1 MKKGA
6 ALILVILIFASFL
19 LLGALFSKIVYN
31 CSSGAHAA
39 LAKEQAFY
47 LAEAGIE
54 KGKVELAHNPNWYT
68 DPPYYLEDNLSW
80 LLNQAVGQ
88 EIALGEG
95 KFKIVKESGK
105 DRLYSIGQK
114 GSGIVV
120 IKIKL
125 SGGSTWEII

>member
-19 LLGALFSKIVYN
+19 ILGALFSKIVYN
-31 CSSGAHAA
+31 LRSSAHAA
-39 LAKEQAFY
+39 LVREQAFY

-88 EIALGEG
+88 EVALGEG

-114 GSGIVV
+114 GRGIMV

-125 SGGSTWEII
+125 GGGSTWEII